1 MSQQLINT
9 GGSPN
14 DGTGD
19 ALRVAFTKA
28 NENFTDLY
36 TRIRDTVPGSNIGSA
51 DDLAGT
57 IAYDGDYI
65 YICFAD
71 YDGSSVIWGRVATAW
86 V

>member
-1 MSQQLINT
+1 MSQQLIST

-19 ALRVAFTKA
+19 SIRVSFTKT
-28 NENFTDLY
+28 NENFTELY
-36 TRIRDTVPGSNIGSA
+36 SRIRDTVPSTNIGA
-51 DDLAGT
+51 VDDVAGT
-57 IAYDGDYI
+57 IAYDADYI

-71 YDGSSVIWGRVATAW
+71 YDGSSVIWGRISSTW